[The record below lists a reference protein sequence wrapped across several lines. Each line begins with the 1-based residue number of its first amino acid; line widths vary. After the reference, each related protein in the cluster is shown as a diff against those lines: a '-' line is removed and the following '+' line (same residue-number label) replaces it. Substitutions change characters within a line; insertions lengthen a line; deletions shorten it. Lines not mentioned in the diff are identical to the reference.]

1 MRTMRIEALGR
12 PLVLAEVPRAGARSG
27 RGAAAGPRLRPQLR
41 RHADGGRPL
50 PGEAGAALRAGPRGL
65 RHRRGARPRRRRP
78 GRGTRVA
85 GLCGAGGLAEF
96 VALPGGGLRPGARRR
111 WTTTAAAGFLVAYG
125 TSHVALALLAR
136 LRPGETLLVTGASG
150 GVGLTAV
157 ELGALI
163 GARVVAV
170 ARGAAKRAVAADGR
184 RRRSRSTP
192 TTTSPP
198 RSRRSAA
205 PTSSTTPSA
214 ARCSTPACARRSPA
228 RGCCRSASPAAR
240 CRRSPANRLLVKN
253 QTVIGFYFGA
263 WVRAHPAA
271 ARASLETLFAWHA
284 ARPAH
289 GRTSATCCRSRRRT
303 PGSSCCGP
311 AAPPA
316 RSWCGSPELL
326 GGDPLGAAV
335 GLAHAARQPV
345 GQRRPRPV
353 ADVHVDQVV
362 GQLGQRPAVA
372 DQLAAR
378 RDRARRAARRSRG
391 RR

>member
-1 MRTMRIEALGR
+1 MRTMRIVELGR
-12 PLVLAEVPRAGARSG
+12 PLEMAEVPEPVPGPGEVLLRVRACGLNFADTLM
-27 RGAAAGPRLRPQLR
+27 AAGRYQEKP
-41 RHADGGRPL
+41 AL
-50 PGEAGAALRAGPRGL
+50 PFAPGL
-65 RHRRGARPRRRRP
+65 EVCGTVERARPRRRRA
-78 GRGTRVA
+78 GAGTRVA

-96 VALPGGGLRPGARRR
+96 VALP
-111 WTTTAAAGFLVAYG
+111 AAACAPVPGRDGRRGGRRLPRRLRHQPRRAR
-125 TSHVALALLAR
+125 LLAR

-157 ELGALI
+157 EIGALL

-170 ARGAAKRAVAADGR
+170 ARGAEKRAVAAAAGAAPPARPRGR
-184 RRRSRSTP
+184 HRA
-192 TTTSPP
+192 P
-198 RSRRSAA
+198 RSGRSAA

-214 ARCSTPACARRSPA
+214 APLFDACLR
-228 RGCCRSASPAAR
+228 
-240 CRRSPANRLLVKN
+240 
-253 QTVIGFYFGA
+253 
-263 WVRAHPAA
+263 
-271 ARASLETLFAWHA
+271 A
-284 ARPAH
+284 ARPGRAAAADRLRRRRRAADP
-289 GRTSATCCRSRRRT
+289 GQPPAGEEPDGDRLLLRRLGRARTRRRRAPASRRCSPGTGSAACTRTSATCCRSRRRT
-303 PGSSCCGP
+303 TGSTCCGP
-311 AAPPA
+311 AGPPA

-335 GLAHAARQPV
+335 GLAHAARQPL

-362 GQLGQRPAVA
+362 GQLRQRPAVA